1 MPGLGSE
8 EQCCQRINQST
19 FGHTDN
25 GYNASVFNVLKFQ
38 ILSGPQPTVTL
49 HSVKTLMSSVL
60 FGDYSGLG
68 FLPFILVCSLQ
79 LGLSRVPAPKCALY
93 HCGLATSSTVNVA
106 LSQTR
111 TSILAAAAATTGES
125 RFLLSRANHSLSDF
139 TNWRFLIDVIP
150 KFMPFVKSQTSRLVF
165 MYLPKAC
172 LGDQTFLSFLSSLSC
187 RS

>member
-93 HCGLATSSTVNVA
+93 HCGLATSSTVNVV
-106 LSQTR
+106 LSVHVPF
-111 TSILAAAAATTGES
+111 LAAAAAPTRES
-125 RFLLSRANHSLSDF
+125 GSFSLVAI
-139 TNWRFLIDVIP
+139 T
-150 KFMPFVKSQTSRLVF
+150 
-165 MYLPKAC
+165 
-172 LGDQTFLSFLSSLSC
+172 
-187 RS
+187 